1 MSDYGVT
8 DKGFQMRR
16 LDEIYADICKRFK
29 DEVGVDPSENP
40 QSVMN
45 VLFTIFAD
53 APAELWEAYAAA
65 YQQLFP
71 NTACG
76 VALDNVMQVGGVS
89 RIGQAKT
96 KYFISCTGQEGTVI
110 PVGALIQ
117 SSSRP
122 QRTFRAVSASIISS
136 ANWRYGL
143 FCKWNGAL
151 HCIYWRC
158 SC

>member
-53 APAELWEAYAAA
+53 ARQNSGRLM
-65 YQQLFP
+65 L
-71 NTACG
+71 
-76 VALDNVMQVGGVS
+76 LH
-89 RIGQAKT
+89 
-96 KYFISCTGQEGTVI
+96 ISSFS
-110 PVGALIQ
+110 LIQ
-117 SSSRP
+117 P
-122 QRTFRAVSASIISS
+122 AVL
-136 ANWRYGL
+136 R
-143 FCKWNGAL
+143 
-151 HCIYWRC
+151 
-158 SC
+158 

>member
-16 LDEIYADICKRFK
+16 LDEIYTDICKRFK

-53 APAELWEAYAAA
+53 APAELWEAFAAA

-71 NTACG
+71 NTARG

-96 KYFISCTGQEGTVI
+96 NIDGQCHNIQNSC
-110 PVGALIQ
+110 
-117 SSSRP
+117 
-122 QRTFRAVSASIISS
+122 
-136 ANWRYGL
+136 
-143 FCKWNGAL
+143 
-151 HCIYWRC
+151 
-158 SC
+158 

>member
-16 LDEIYADICKRFK
+16 LDEIYTDICKRFK

-76 VALDNVMQVGGVS
+76 VALDNVMPGG
-89 RIGQAKT
+89 RGEPHW
-96 KYFISCTGQEGTVI
+96 TGQ
-110 PVGALIQ
+110 
-117 SSSRP
+117 
-122 QRTFRAVSASIISS
+122 
-136 ANWRYGL
+136 N
-143 FCKWNGAL
+143 
-151 HCIYWRC
+151 
-158 SC
+158 

>member
-76 VALDNVMQVGGVS
+76 VALDNVMQVGG
-89 RIGQAKT
+89 GEPHW
-96 KYFISCTGQEGTVI
+96 TGQ
-110 PVGALIQ
+110 
-117 SSSRP
+117 
-122 QRTFRAVSASIISS
+122 
-136 ANWRYGL
+136 N
-143 FCKWNGAL
+143 
-151 HCIYWRC
+151 
-158 SC
+158 

>member
-16 LDEIYADICKRFK
+16 LDEIYTDICKRFK

-76 VALDNVMQVGGVS
+76 VALDSGWRFDSVEQPTATYFSGGQ
-89 RIGQAKT
+89 RIHNLQRKLEKAGN
-96 KYFISCTGQEGTVI
+96 
-110 PVGALIQ
+110 
-117 SSSRP
+117 SSD
-122 QRTFRAVSASIISS
+122 
-136 ANWRYGL
+136 
-143 FCKWNGAL
+143 
-151 HCIYWRC
+151 
-158 SC
+158 

>member
-16 LDEIYADICKRFK
+16 LDEIYTDICKRFK

-53 APAELWEAYAAA
+53 APAELWETYAAA

-76 VALDNVMQVGGVS
+76 VALDNVMQVGRESMAFCGSAVALLAEGVD
-89 RIGQAKT
+89 RNVL
-96 KYFISCTGQEGTVI
+96 YPLWV
-110 PVGALIQ
+110 
-117 SSSRP
+117 SS
-122 QRTFRAVSASIISS
+122 
-136 ANWRYGL
+136 L
-143 FCKWNGAL
+143 FCRPPRGG
-151 HCIYWRC
+151 RG
-158 SC
+158 

>member
-53 APAELWEAYAAA
+53 LGGLCCCISAAFSQ
-65 YQQLFP
+65 YCL
-71 NTACG
+71 
-76 VALDNVMQVGGVS
+76 
-89 RIGQAKT
+89 R
-96 KYFISCTGQEGTVI
+96 
-110 PVGALIQ
+110 
-117 SSSRP
+117 
-122 QRTFRAVSASIISS
+122 
-136 ANWRYGL
+136 
-143 FCKWNGAL
+143 
-151 HCIYWRC
+151 RC
-158 SC
+158 VR